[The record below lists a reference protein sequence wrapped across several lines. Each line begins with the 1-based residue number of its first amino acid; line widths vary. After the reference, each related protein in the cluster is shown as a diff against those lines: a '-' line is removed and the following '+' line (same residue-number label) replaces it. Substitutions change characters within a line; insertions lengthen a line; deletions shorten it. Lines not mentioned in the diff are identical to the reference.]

1 MLDLSESGLSSME
14 VLKDYPD
21 LREVILSYNNIPQIT
36 YLEYTPKLLE
46 INLDHNAIS
55 RIENLNPVKGL
66 VSLNLSYNSINRIE
80 GLETLVYLEHLDLS
94 HNNIAVISN
103 LWRLTNLKSLN
114 LSHNKIKA
122 FGDLLANNNLS
133 TIDLSFN
140 GISILETNSELLPL
154 SLKHMNLRGNNIAN
168 ILEVRVLDEL
178 EALIDVDLDENP
190 MVGIIESK
198 GISPKM
204 FILYLLRHLKLIE
217 LNREPI
223 SLQEKGMVNQLSDSI
238 NPEIFK
244 YPNELPLLFV
254 MLAERIPAPPKRQSM
269 NTQKLDRTT
278 QRIND
283 ERYEKVQGSHRNV
296 QSLPISTT
304 PPPITPSKS
313 PSINSARSPPMN
325 STIIQTVSP
334 SITPR
339 IPPHQPKQEEPD
351 KLDLISQQL
360 LELREIVKEFM
371 IRPSL
376 QSSIEPSPN
385 PVPISPALVHSQSLP
400 HSESISH
407 SESYSR
413 SQSQSIS
420 QSHTATISKLTP
432 PSINP
437 SSQSPPDIIS
447 DIHQISLPPFNFK
460 SSKKVDRSSL
470 PILPAQKIIKIQ
482 SLIRR
487 FLTRCR
493 FLRYLSSV
501 SAAIQIQSCWRGYLV
516 RRKLNPLS
524 AYNTKCPDCR
534 RVVEYLLPEIK
545 SLKQE
550 MRSFIE
556 EQRNLSTTSS
566 KHEKAL
572 RYLFD
577 QVAGLQKVVRTS

>member
-1 MLDLSESGLSSME
+1 
-14 VLKDYPD
+14 
-21 LREVILSYNNIPQIT
+21 
-36 YLEYTPKLLE
+36 
-46 INLDHNAIS
+46 
-55 RIENLNPVKGL
+55 VKGL
-66 VSLNLSYNSINRIE
+66 VSLNLSYNSISRVE

-140 GISILETNSELLPL
+140 GISVLETNSELLPL

-198 GISPKM
+198 GINPKM

-223 SLQEKGMVNQLSDSI
+223 SLQERGMVNQLSDSI

-254 MLAERIPAPPKRQSM
+254 MLAERIPAPPKRQSV
-269 NTQKLDRTT
+269 NTQKLDRSA

-304 PPPITPSKS
+304 PTP
-313 PSINSARSPPMN
+313 INSARNPPMN
-325 STIIQTVSP
+325 STIIQSVSP
-334 SITPR
+334 SIPPRMTPL
-339 IPPHQPKQEEPD
+339 QPKQEEPD
-351 KLDLISQQL
+351 KLDLISKQL

-376 QSSIEPSPN
+376 QSSNEPSPN
-385 PVPISPALVHSQSLP
+385 LVPISPTLVHAQSLP
-400 HSESISH
+400 HPESISNQD
-407 SESYSR
+407 SLSR
-413 SQSQSIS
+413 SQSISIS
-420 QSHTATISKLTP
+420 QPHTATIRKLTP
-432 PSINP
+432 PSINF
-437 SSQSPPDIIS
+437 SSSSATDIIS
-447 DIHQISLPPFNFK
+447 DIHQISLPPYNFK

-470 PILPAQKIIKIQ
+470 PILPTQKIIKIQ

-493 FLRYLSSV
+493 FLHYLSSI
-501 SAAIQIQSCWRGYLV
+501 SAAIKIQSCWRGYMV

-556 EQRNLSTTSS
+556 EQRNLSATSS